1 MDNEK
6 LNSNTKEKRV
16 LDSVEAAQ
24 YLGIS
29 YWLIRKLVREKKIPY
44 YKIESKTLFTK
55 EILDKYIQDSL
66 EEPKK
71 KVKYSFDN
79 HIFKTQYVFEN
90 ISNPT
95 NDILKY
101 TAYLTSNNKY
111 QIIEDFDPSLE
122 NGSAK
127 LAVKSVST
135 FEDMIV
141 VEINWT
147 KNSYSIIV
155 YKDKS
160 TLENSTNN

>member
-71 KVKYSFDN
+71 KVKYTFDN
-79 HIFKTQYVFEN
+79 F
-90 ISNPT
+90 
-95 NDILKY
+95 
-101 TAYLTSNNKY
+101 
-111 QIIEDFDPSLE
+111 
-122 NGSAK
+122 
-127 LAVKSVST
+127 
-135 FEDMIV
+135 
-141 VEINWT
+141 
-147 KNSYSIIV
+147 
-155 YKDKS
+155 
-160 TLENSTNN
+160 

>member
-16 LDSVEAAQ
+16 LDSVEAAE

-71 KVKYSFDN
+71 KVKYTFDN
-79 HIFKTQYVFEN
+79 F
-90 ISNPT
+90 
-95 NDILKY
+95 
-101 TAYLTSNNKY
+101 
-111 QIIEDFDPSLE
+111 
-122 NGSAK
+122 
-127 LAVKSVST
+127 
-135 FEDMIV
+135 
-141 VEINWT
+141 
-147 KNSYSIIV
+147 
-155 YKDKS
+155 
-160 TLENSTNN
+160 

>member
-71 KVKYSFDN
+71 KVKYSFDD
-79 HIFKTQYVFEN
+79 F
-90 ISNPT
+90 SN
-95 NDILKY
+95 
-101 TAYLTSNNKY
+101 
-111 QIIEDFDPSLE
+111 
-122 NGSAK
+122 
-127 LAVKSVST
+127 
-135 FEDMIV
+135 
-141 VEINWT
+141 
-147 KNSYSIIV
+147 
-155 YKDKS
+155 
-160 TLENSTNN
+160 

>member
-29 YWLIRKLVREKKIPY
+29 YWLIRKLVREKKIPH

-71 KVKYSFDN
+71 KVKYDF
-79 HIFKTQYVFEN
+79 
-90 ISNPT
+90 SN
-95 NDILKY
+95 
-101 TAYLTSNNKY
+101 
-111 QIIEDFDPSLE
+111 F
-122 NGSAK
+122 
-127 LAVKSVST
+127 
-135 FEDMIV
+135 
-141 VEINWT
+141 
-147 KNSYSIIV
+147 
-155 YKDKS
+155 
-160 TLENSTNN
+160 

>member
-66 EEPKK
+66 EKPKK
-71 KVKYSFDN
+71 KVEYSFD
-79 HIFKTQYVFEN
+79 
-90 ISNPT
+90 
-95 NDILKY
+95 
-101 TAYLTSNNKY
+101 
-111 QIIEDFDPSLE
+111 DF
-122 NGSAK
+122 
-127 LAVKSVST
+127 
-135 FEDMIV
+135 
-141 VEINWT
+141 
-147 KNSYSIIV
+147 
-155 YKDKS
+155 
-160 TLENSTNN
+160 

>member
-6 LNSNTKEKRV
+6 LNSNAKEKRV

-71 KVKYSFDN
+71 KVKYTFDN
-79 HIFKTQYVFEN
+79 F
-90 ISNPT
+90 
-95 NDILKY
+95 
-101 TAYLTSNNKY
+101 
-111 QIIEDFDPSLE
+111 
-122 NGSAK
+122 
-127 LAVKSVST
+127 
-135 FEDMIV
+135 
-141 VEINWT
+141 
-147 KNSYSIIV
+147 
-155 YKDKS
+155 
-160 TLENSTNN
+160 

>member
-66 EEPKK
+66 EEPRK
-71 KVKYSFDN
+71 KVEYSFD
-79 HIFKTQYVFEN
+79 
-90 ISNPT
+90 
-95 NDILKY
+95 
-101 TAYLTSNNKY
+101 
-111 QIIEDFDPSLE
+111 DFQ
-122 NGSAK
+122 N
-127 LAVKSVST
+127 
-135 FEDMIV
+135 
-141 VEINWT
+141 
-147 KNSYSIIV
+147 
-155 YKDKS
+155 
-160 TLENSTNN
+160 

>member
-1 MDNEK
+1 MSNKK

-71 KVKYSFDN
+71 KVEYSSD
-79 HIFKTQYVFEN
+79 
-90 ISNPT
+90 
-95 NDILKY
+95 
-101 TAYLTSNNKY
+101 
-111 QIIEDFDPSLE
+111 DF
-122 NGSAK
+122 
-127 LAVKSVST
+127 
-135 FEDMIV
+135 
-141 VEINWT
+141 
-147 KNSYSIIV
+147 
-155 YKDKS
+155 
-160 TLENSTNN
+160 

>member
-55 EILDKYIQDSL
+55 EILDKYLQDSL

-79 HIFKTQYVFEN
+79 F
-90 ISNPT
+90 
-95 NDILKY
+95 
-101 TAYLTSNNKY
+101 
-111 QIIEDFDPSLE
+111 
-122 NGSAK
+122 
-127 LAVKSVST
+127 
-135 FEDMIV
+135 
-141 VEINWT
+141 
-147 KNSYSIIV
+147 
-155 YKDKS
+155 
-160 TLENSTNN
+160 

>member
-1 MDNEK
+1 MNNEK

-71 KVKYSFDN
+71 KVEYNFD
-79 HIFKTQYVFEN
+79 
-90 ISNPT
+90 
-95 NDILKY
+95 
-101 TAYLTSNNKY
+101 
-111 QIIEDFDPSLE
+111 DF
-122 NGSAK
+122 
-127 LAVKSVST
+127 
-135 FEDMIV
+135 
-141 VEINWT
+141 
-147 KNSYSIIV
+147 
-155 YKDKS
+155 
-160 TLENSTNN
+160 

>member
-55 EILDKYIQDSL
+55 EILHKYIQDSL

-71 KVKYSFDN
+71 KVKYSFD
-79 HIFKTQYVFEN
+79 
-90 ISNPT
+90 
-95 NDILKY
+95 
-101 TAYLTSNNKY
+101 
-111 QIIEDFDPSLE
+111 DF
-122 NGSAK
+122 
-127 LAVKSVST
+127 
-135 FEDMIV
+135 
-141 VEINWT
+141 
-147 KNSYSIIV
+147 
-155 YKDKS
+155 
-160 TLENSTNN
+160 